1 MSITCDDI
9 TVLHVAAAAHSPKSV
24 QLLLDNGAD
33 VNTQTLDGTTP
44 LHCAIQYGDLDV
56 CVAGG
61 TESCIC
67 PTGIAGFTALTALS
81 TNEDPMTASRPF
93 DQDRDGFVLGLCQW
107 SI

>member
-44 LHCAIQYGDLDV
+44 LHCAIQYGDFIAAKV
-56 CVAGG
+56 IHR
-61 TESCIC
+61 E
-67 PTGIAGFTALTALS
+67 PT
-81 TNEDPMTASRPF
+81 
-93 DQDRDGFVLGLCQW
+93 
-107 SI
+107 

>member
-1 MSITCDDI
+1 MRFSMVTW
-9 TVLHVAAAAHSPKSV
+9 
-24 QLLLDNGAD
+24 
-33 VNTQTLDGTTP
+33 
-44 LHCAIQYGDLDV
+44 DV

-93 DQDRDGFVLGLCQW
+93 DQDRMDL
-107 SI
+107 SSEKEPES